1 MYCISYLDV
10 TLLFLSEW
18 KAWHSSIMLCMS
30 GDGGRRYRPV
40 YGAIDDPIFPFISH
54 CFTWGTSTILLLA
67 RQGTMDGDSLVA
79 ADRHLGHGRPW
90 AQQIHRRC
98 EWTLTPNVHVP
109 GQTRKPPFC
118 HHPQLCKMVK
128 KTTLIEVYKKY
139 TLFDIQ

>member
-30 GDGGRRYRPV
+30 VVMVAGDIGLVWCYWWPH
-40 YGAIDDPIFPFISH
+40 ISIH
-54 CFTWGTSTILLLA
+54 LPLLHWGTSTILLLA

-128 KTTLIEVYKKY
+128 KTTLIEVYKKC